1 MPHYSKAIPKLIIQL
16 KHVLPESIAQLVM
29 NNLLISPTGRA
40 GHSMATDQHLEQLN
54 YWLKYFFNHSG
65 IGTKID
71 RLVDVFSINITL
83 LESGAEVVHQSHK
96 NQLTVDSINNFRRMA
111 AKEQMGEGPPKACSP
126 VPIIDSYLTGVRK
139 LQEEFTKNRL
149 ARLRPDAPGA
159 MSMQEDDE
167 IAGRDLNQD
176 HNDQLAPHVLSDKGS
191 GDEDGEIQEEE
202 EG

>member
-1 MPHYSKAIPKLIIQL
+1 MYSPSISHCLSLAPKWSTSL
-16 KHVLPESIAQLVM
+16 
-29 NNLLISPTGRA
+29 
-40 GHSMATDQHLEQLN
+40 
-54 YWLKYFFNHSG
+54 
-65 IGTKID
+65 TKTSS
-71 RLVDVFSINITL
+71 RF
-83 LESGAEVVHQSHK
+83 
-96 NQLTVDSINNFRRMA
+96 DSINNFRRMA
-111 AKEQMGEGPPKACSP
+111 AKEQMERVPKACSP

-191 GDEDGEIQEEE
+191 GDKDGEIQEEE

>member
-1 MPHYSKAIPKLIIQL
+1 
-16 KHVLPESIAQLVM
+16 
-29 NNLLISPTGRA
+29 
-40 GHSMATDQHLEQLN
+40 MATDQHLEQLN
-54 YWLKYFFNHSG
+54 YWLKSG
-65 IGTKID
+65 IGTKIE
-71 RLVDVFSINITL
+71 RLLELIK

>member
-1 MPHYSKAIPKLIIQL
+1 MAEPAPPTSKPCTRAPKVAKCEKNTSICALIQSLNWSTKDFMLAFLKDSKHQDVAISRRYW
-16 KHVLPESIAQLVM
+16 V
-29 NNLLISPTGRA
+29 
-40 GHSMATDQHLEQLN
+40 TDQG
-54 YWLKYFFNHSG
+54 WDS
-65 IGTKID
+65 TKD
-71 RLVDVFSINITL
+71 LLLTTKRLAQRHIKGCEHWEAFILS
-83 LESGAEVVHQSHK
+83 Q
-96 NQLTVDSINNFRRMA
+96 
-111 AKEQMGEGPPKACSP
+111 
-126 VPIIDSYLTGVRK
+126 